1 MRKSNYQESM
11 SKIKASDKFK
21 TDTIKKM
28 QEELEKQNGKYEY
41 NTEILNKKNNTKYKG
56 FLGAAACFALI
67 IILVVADN
75 KNINIPAVNEVIKDN
90 KSNENILS
98 ELPKLKVYN
107 TPSGEMGFEGYLAY
121 DIDEL
126 SNSNPWVTSKNI
138 STMPVFKNMHY
149 VNYKSGSPIPEGY
162 LNSEEMIKKAEEIA
176 VLLNIEVSEVYTSPT
191 QEDIDSYKD
200 KTGEDLNQKPYE
212 AVAKGDGVEVSVMS
226 TGEITIKFIEGIEL
240 DSKYNFT
247 HTDTSKEEAEKILDY
262 LIDEYSQFIDMNNP
276 AKDLFGDYNIYNKQ
290 SFRYNVYDN
299 SGSIID
305 KILNYNFNTVNFA
318 PNDKGKLGYIN
329 ILNTNITEKVGD
341 YPIINEDEARTLL
354 IEGKCTSTVSAEF
367 PGEEY
372 IKKVEL
378 IYRKSPTEENLMPYY
393 RFYVELPDVKMD
405 NELKTFGAFY
415 VPAVKAEYI
424 TYESNKSSKITIEE
438 FERRES
444 GNKN

>member
-1 MRKSNYQESM
+1 MRKSNYHESM

-21 TDTIKKM
+21 TNTIKKM
-28 QEELEKQNGKYEY
+28 QEELEKQNGKYED
-41 NTEILNKKNNTKYKG
+41 NTEILNKKNNTKYKR

-67 IILVVADN
+67 MILVVADN
-75 KNINIPAVNEVIKDN
+75 KNINIPAVNEGIKDN

-107 TPSGEMGFEGYLAY
+107 TPSGGMGFEGYLAH

-138 STMPVFKNMHY
+138 STMPVFKNIHY
-149 VNYKSGSPIPEGY
+149 ANYKLGSPIPEGY

-354 IEGKCTSTVSAEF
+354 IEGKCTSTVPAEF

-378 IYRKSPTEENLMPYY
+378 IYRKSHTEENLMPYY
-393 RFYVELPDVKMD
+393 RFYVELPDMKMD
-405 NELKTFGAFY
+405 NGLKTFGAFY

>member
-28 QEELEKQNGKYEY
+28 QEELEKQNRKYED

-67 IILVVADN
+67 IILVIADN

-107 TPSGEMGFEGYLAY
+107 TPSGGMGFEGYLAH

-162 LNSEEMIKKAEEIA
+162 LNGEEMIKKAEEIA

-191 QEDIDSYKD
+191 KEDIDSYKD

-247 HTDTSKEEAEKILDY
+247 HTDTSKEEAEKVLDY
-262 LIDEYSQFIDMNNP
+262 LIEEYSQLIDMDNP
-276 AKDLFGDYNIYNKQ
+276 AKDLFGDYNIYDQQ

-318 PNDKGKLGYIN
+318 PDGKGKLGYIS

-354 IEGKCTSTVSAEF
+354 IEGKCTSTVPAEF

-378 IYRKSPTEENLMPYY
+378 VYRKSHTEENLMPYY
-393 RFYVELPDVKMD
+393 RFYVELPDMKMD
-405 NELKTFGAFY
+405 NGLKTFGAFY

-438 FERRES
+438 FECGES